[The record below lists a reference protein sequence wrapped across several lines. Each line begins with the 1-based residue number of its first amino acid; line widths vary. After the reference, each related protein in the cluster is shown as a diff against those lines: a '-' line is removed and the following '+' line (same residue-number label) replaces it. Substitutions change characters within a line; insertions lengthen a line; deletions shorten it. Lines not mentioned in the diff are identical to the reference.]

1 MARMEVE
8 LPTEL
13 MKTFEELGEDTQKM
27 LEEMTQEG
35 AKTVLANVKANVPA
49 SFHGSGIMRCLKM
62 TRPYYTPS
70 DGGRNTKVAFYGYFK
85 CHDDA
90 VNRYFQKHR
99 GDNVPAPLVCN
110 LFEYGRS
117 GPSYPRHPFMR
128 KSFKKGQIESAMM
141 KVQDRYI
148 KGD

>member
-1 MARMEVE
+1 MAKFEAD
-8 LPTEL
+8 LPTDL
-13 MKTFEELGEDTQKM
+13 IKTFDELNVETQKM

-49 SFHGSGIMRCLKM
+49 SFHNSGIMNCLKI

-70 DGGRNTKVAFYGYFK
+70 DGGRNTKVAFYGYFM
-85 CHDDA
+85 
-90 VNRYFQKHR
+90 NRNGKKAYR
-99 GDNVPAPLVCN
+99 TPAPLVCN

-117 GPSYPRHPFMR
+117 NSPYPRHPFMR
-128 KSFKKGQIESAMM
+128 KSFKKGQIEAAMM

>member
-13 MKTFEELGEDTQKM
+13 MKMFEELGDDTQKM
-27 LEEMTQEG
+27 LDEMTQEG

-49 SFHGSGIMRCLKM
+49 SFHSSGIMRCLKI

-70 DGGRNTKVAFYGYFK
+70 DGGRNTKVAFYGYFENEDGK
-85 CHDDA
+85 
-90 VNRYFQKHR
+90 RT
-99 GDNVPAPLVCN
+99 PAPLVCN

-117 GPSYPRHPFMR
+117 NSPYTRHPFMR
-128 KSFKKGQIESAMM
+128 RSFKKGQIEAAMM
-141 KVQDRYI
+141 KVQDKYLP
-148 KGD
+148 KG

>member
-1 MARMEVE
+1 MAKFELN

-13 MKTFEELGEDTQKM
+13 MKTFEELNDNTQQM

-35 AKTVLANVKANVPA
+35 AKTVLANVRANVPP
-49 SFHGSGIMRCLKM
+49 SFHNSGIMQCLKI

-70 DGGRNTKVAFYGYFK
+70 DGGRNTKVAFYGYFMNHNGK
-85 CHDDA
+85 KS
-90 VNRYFQKHR
+90 YKT
-99 GDNVPAPLVCN
+99 PAPLVCN
-110 LFEYGRS
+110 LFEYGNS
-117 GPSYPRHPFMR
+117 SQTYPRHPFMR
-128 KSFKKGQIESAMM
+128 KSFKKGQIEAAMM

>member
-13 MKTFEELGEDTQKM
+13 MKMFEELGNDTQKM

-49 SFHGSGIMRCLKM
+49 SFHSSGIMRCLKI

-70 DGGRNTKVAFYGYFK
+70 DGGRNTKVAFYGYFEN
-85 CHDDA
+85 DDGK
-90 VNRYFQKHR
+90 RT
-99 GDNVPAPLVCN
+99 PAPLVCN

-117 GPSYPRHPFMR
+117 NSPYPRHPFMR
-128 KSFKKGQIESAMM
+128 RSFVSSEIESAMR
-141 KVQDRYI
+141 KVQDKYLP
-148 KGD
+148 KG

>member
-13 MKTFEELGEDTQKM
+13 MKTFEELGDDTQKM

-49 SFHGSGIMRCLKM
+49 SFHDSGIMKCLKI
-62 TRPYYTPS
+62 TRPYRTPS
-70 DGGRNTKVAFYGYFK
+70 DGGRNTKVAFYGYFMNHNGK
-85 CHDDA
+85 
-90 VNRYFQKHR
+90 KSHR
-99 GDNVPAPLVCN
+99 TPAPLVCN

-117 GPSYPRHPFMR
+117 NSPYPKHPFMR
-128 KSFKKGQIESAMM
+128 RSFKKGQIEAAMM
-141 KVQDRYI
+141 KVQDKYMP
-148 KGD
+148 KG

>member
-1 MARMEVE
+1 MAKFESE

-13 MKTFEELGEDTQKM
+13 MKTFEELGNDTQKM

-35 AKTVLANVKANVPA
+35 AKTVLANVNANVPA
-49 SFHGSGIMRCLKM
+49 SFHSSGIMSCLKI

-70 DGGRNTKVAFYGYFK
+70 DGGRNTKVAFYGYFENEDGK
-85 CHDDA
+85 
-90 VNRYFQKHR
+90 RT
-99 GDNVPAPLVCN
+99 PAPLVCN

-117 GPSYPRHPFMR
+117 NSPYPRHPFMR
-128 KSFKKGQIESAMM
+128 KSFKKGQIEAAMM

>member
-13 MKTFEELGEDTQKM
+13 MKTFEELNVNTQKM

-35 AKTVLANVKANVPA
+35 ANTVLANVKANVPA
-49 SFHGSGIMRCLKM
+49 SFHSSGIMRCLKI

-70 DGGRNTKVAFYGYFK
+70 DGGRNTKVAFYGYFENK
-85 CHDDA
+85 DGK
-90 VNRYFQKHR
+90 RT
-99 GDNVPAPLVCN
+99 PAPLVCN

-117 GPSYPRHPFMR
+117 NSPYPKHPFMR
-128 KSFKKGQIESAMM
+128 RSFKKGQIEAAMM
-141 KVQDRYI
+141 KVQDKYLP
-148 KGD
+148 KG

>member
-1 MARMEVE
+1 MARFETE
-8 LPTEL
+8 LPTDL
-13 MKTFEELGEDTQKM
+13 IKTFDELNVETQQM

-49 SFHGSGIMRCLKM
+49 SFHNSDIMNCLKI
-62 TRPYYTPS
+62 TRPYFTPS
-70 DGGRNTKVAFYGYFK
+70 DGGRNTKVAFYGYFMNHNGK
-85 CHDDA
+85 KS
-90 VNRYFQKHR
+90 YKT
-99 GDNVPAPLVCN
+99 PAPLVCN

-117 GPSYPRHPFMR
+117 NSPYPRHPFMR
-128 KSFKKGQIESAMM
+128 KSFKKGQIEAAMM

>member
-13 MKTFEELGEDTQKM
+13 MKVFEDLGEDTQKM

-35 AKTVLANVKANVPA
+35 AKTVLANVNSNVPA
-49 SFHGSGIMRCLKM
+49 SFHNSGIMRCLKI

-70 DGGRNTKVAFYGYFK
+70 DGGRNTKVAFYGYF
-85 CHDDA
+85 
-90 VNRYFQKHR
+90 
-99 GDNVPAPLVCN
+99 DNEDGKKTPAPLVCN

-117 GPSYPRHPFMR
+117 KSPYPRHPFMR
-128 KSFKKGQIESAMM
+128 KSFKKGQIEAAMM

>member
-1 MARMEVE
+1 MARFEKN
-8 LPTEL
+8 LPTDL
-13 MKTFEELGEDTQKM
+13 IRTFEELGEDTQKM

-35 AKTVLANVKANVPA
+35 AKTVLANVNANVPA
-49 SFHGSGIMRCLKM
+49 SFHGSGIMQCLKM

-70 DGGRNTKVAFYGYFK
+70 DGGRNTKVAFYGYFENE
-85 CHDDA
+85 DGT
-90 VNRYFQKHR
+90 RT
-99 GDNVPAPLVCN
+99 PAPLVCN

-117 GPSYPRHPFMR
+117 NSPYPKHPFMR
-128 KSFKKGQIESAMM
+128 KSFKKGQIEAAMM

>member
-13 MKTFEELGEDTQKM
+13 MKMIEELGDDTQKM

-49 SFHGSGIMRCLKM
+49 SFHSSGIMRCLKI

-70 DGGRNTKVAFYGYFK
+70 DGGRNTKVAFYGYF
-85 CHDDA
+85 
-90 VNRYFQKHR
+90 
-99 GDNVPAPLVCN
+99 DNEDGKKTPAPLVCN
-110 LFEYGRS
+110 MFEYGRS
-117 GPSYPRHPFMR
+117 NSPYPRHPFMR
-128 KSFKKGQIESAMM
+128 RSFVSSEIESAMR
-141 KVQDRYI
+141 KVQDKYLP
-148 KGD
+148 KG

>member
-13 MKTFEELGEDTQKM
+13 MKMFEELGDDTQKM

-49 SFHGSGIMRCLKM
+49 SFHNSGIMKCLKI

-70 DGGRNTKVAFYGYFK
+70 DGGRNTKVAFY
-85 CHDDA
+85 
-90 VNRYFQKHR
+90 RYFENEDGKR
-99 GDNVPAPLVCN
+99 TPAPLVCN

-117 GPSYPRHPFMR
+117 NSPYPRHPFMR
-128 KSFKKGQIESAMM
+128 RSFKKGQIEAAMM
-141 KVQDRYI
+141 KVQDKYLP
-148 KGD
+148 KG

>member
-13 MKTFEELGEDTQKM
+13 MKTFEELNVNTQKM

-49 SFHGSGIMRCLKM
+49 SFHSSGIMRCLKI

-70 DGGRNTKVAFYGYFK
+70 DGGRNTKVAFYGYFENEEGK
-85 CHDDA
+85 
-90 VNRYFQKHR
+90 RT
-99 GDNVPAPLVCN
+99 PAPLVCN

-117 GPSYPRHPFMR
+117 NSPYPKHPFMR
-128 KSFKKGQIESAMM
+128 RSFKKGQIEAAMM
-141 KVQDRYI
+141 KVQDKYLPE
-148 KGD
+148 G

>member
-13 MKTFEELGEDTQKM
+13 MKVFEELGDDTQKM
-27 LEEMTQEG
+27 LEEMTQKG

-49 SFHGSGIMRCLKM
+49 SFHSSGIMRCLKI

-70 DGGRNTKVAFYGYFK
+70 DGGRNTKVAFYGYFENEDGK
-85 CHDDA
+85 
-90 VNRYFQKHR
+90 RT
-99 GDNVPAPLVCN
+99 PAPLVCN

-117 GPSYPRHPFMR
+117 NSPYPRHPFMR
-128 KSFKKGQIESAMM
+128 RSFKRGQIEAAMM
-141 KVQDRYI
+141 KVQDKYLP
-148 KGD
+148 KE

>member
-13 MKTFEELGEDTQKM
+13 MKTFEELGDDTQKM
-27 LEEMTQEG
+27 IEEMTQEG

-49 SFHGSGIMRCLKM
+49 SFHSSGIMRCLKI

-70 DGGRNTKVAFYGYFK
+70 DGGRNTKVAFYGYFENEDGK
-85 CHDDA
+85 
-90 VNRYFQKHR
+90 RT
-99 GDNVPAPLVCN
+99 PAPLVCN

-117 GPSYPRHPFMR
+117 NSPYPRHPFMR
-128 KSFKKGQIESAMM
+128 RSFKKGQIEAAMM
-141 KVQDRYI
+141 KVQNRYI

>member
-1 MARMEVE
+1 MQGGDTLMAKMEVE

-13 MKTFEELGEDTQKM
+13 MKVFEELGDETQQM

-49 SFHGSGIMRCLKM
+49 SFHSSGIMRCLKI

-70 DGGRNTKVAFYGYFK
+70 DGGRNTKVAFYGYFMNHNGK
-85 CHDDA
+85 KS
-90 VNRYFQKHR
+90 YKT
-99 GDNVPAPLVCN
+99 PAPLVCN

-117 GPSYPRHPFMR
+117 NSPYPKHPFMR
-128 KSFKKGQIESAMM
+128 RSFKKGQIEAAMM
-141 KVQDRYI
+141 KVQDKYLP
-148 KGD
+148 KG

>member
-35 AKTVLANVKANVPA
+35 AKTVLANVRANVPA
-49 SFHGSGIMRCLKM
+49 SFHGSGIMQCLKM

-70 DGGRNTKVAFYGYFK
+70 DGGRNTKVAFYGYFMNT
-85 CHDDA
+85 
-90 VNRYFQKHR
+90 NRKKSYK
-99 GDNVPAPLVCN
+99 VPAPLVCN

-117 GPSYPRHPFMR
+117 NSPYPRHPFMR
-128 KSFKKGQIESAMM
+128 RSFVSGEIESAMR
-141 KVQDRYI
+141 KVQDKYLPT
-148 KGD
+148 G

>member
-13 MKTFEELGEDTQKM
+13 MKVFEELGDDTQKM

-35 AKTVLANVKANVPA
+35 AKTVLANVEANVPA
-49 SFHGSGIMRCLKM
+49 SFHNSGIMRCLKI

-70 DGGRNTKVAFYGYFK
+70 DGGRNTKVAFFGYFDN
-85 CHDDA
+85 DDGK
-90 VNRYFQKHR
+90 RT
-99 GDNVPAPLVCN
+99 PAPLVCN

-117 GPSYPRHPFMR
+117 NSPYPRHPFMR
-128 KSFKKGQIESAMM
+128 RSFKKGQIEAAMM
-141 KVQDRYI
+141 KVQDKYLP
-148 KGD
+148 KG

>member
-1 MARMEVE
+1 MAKMEVE

-13 MKTFEELGEDTQKM
+13 MKVFEELGNDTKKM

-35 AKTVLANVKANVPA
+35 AKTVLANVNANVPA
-49 SFHGSGIMRCLKM
+49 SFHSSGIMSCLKI

-70 DGGRNTKVAFYGYFK
+70 DGGRNTKVAFYGYFENEDGK
-85 CHDDA
+85 
-90 VNRYFQKHR
+90 RT
-99 GDNVPAPLVCN
+99 PAPLVCN

-117 GPSYPRHPFMR
+117 NSPYPRHPFMR
-128 KSFKKGQIESAMM
+128 KSFKKGQIEAAMM

>member
-1 MARMEVE
+1 MAKFETN
-8 LPTEL
+8 LPTDL
-13 MKTFEELGEDTQKM
+13 IKTFDELNVETQKM

-35 AKTVLANVKANVPA
+35 AKTVLANVKANVPP
-49 SFHGSGIMRCLKM
+49 SFHNSNIMQCLKI

-70 DGGRNTKVAFYGYFK
+70 DGGRNTKVAFYGYFMNHNGK
-85 CHDDA
+85 KS
-90 VNRYFQKHR
+90 YKT
-99 GDNVPAPLVCN
+99 PAPLVCN

-117 GPSYPRHPFMR
+117 SSPYPRHPFMR
-128 KSFKKGQIESAMM
+128 RSFKKGQIEAAMM

>member
-13 MKTFEELGEDTQKM
+13 MKTFEELNVNTQKM

-49 SFHGSGIMRCLKM
+49 SFHSSGIMRCLKI

-70 DGGRNTKVAFYGYFK
+70 DGGRNTKVAFYGYFENEDGK
-85 CHDDA
+85 
-90 VNRYFQKHR
+90 RT
-99 GDNVPAPLVCN
+99 PAPLVCN

-117 GPSYPRHPFMR
+117 SSPYPKHPFMR
-128 KSFKKGQIESAMM
+128 RSFKKGQIEAAMK
-141 KVQDRYI
+141 KVQDKYLP
-148 KGD
+148 KG

>member
-1 MARMEVE
+1 MARFETD
-8 LPTEL
+8 LPTDL
-13 MKTFEELGEDTQKM
+13 IRTFEELGEDTQKM

-35 AKTVLANVKANVPA
+35 AKTVFANVNANVPA
-49 SFHGSGIMRCLKM
+49 SFHGSGIMQCLKM

-85 CHDDA
+85 NEDGT
-90 VNRYFQKHR
+90 RT
-99 GDNVPAPLVCN
+99 PAPLVCN

-117 GPSYPRHPFMR
+117 NGPSYPKHPFMR
-128 KSFKKGQIESAMM
+128 KSFKKGQIEAAMM

>member
-13 MKTFEELGEDTQKM
+13 MKMFEELGDDTQKM
-27 LEEMTQEG
+27 LDEMTQEG

-49 SFHGSGIMRCLKM
+49 SFHSSGIMRCLKI

-70 DGGRNTKVAFYGYFK
+70 DGGRNTKVAFYGYFENEDGK
-85 CHDDA
+85 
-90 VNRYFQKHR
+90 RT
-99 GDNVPAPLVCN
+99 PAPLVCN

-117 GPSYPRHPFMR
+117 NSPYPRHPFMR
-128 KSFKKGQIESAMM
+128 RSFKKGQIEAAMM
-141 KVQDRYI
+141 KVQDKYLP
-148 KGD
+148 KG

>member
-13 MKTFEELGEDTQKM
+13 MKVFEELGDDTQKM

-35 AKTVLANVKANVPA
+35 AKTVLSNVEANVPA
-49 SFHGSGIMRCLKM
+49 TFHNSGIMRCLKI

-70 DGGRNTKVAFYGYFK
+70 DGGRNTKVAFYGYFENEDGK
-85 CHDDA
+85 
-90 VNRYFQKHR
+90 RT
-99 GDNVPAPLVCN
+99 PAPLVCN

-117 GPSYPRHPFMR
+117 NSPYPRHPFMR
-128 KSFKKGQIESAMM
+128 RSFKKGKIEAAMM
-141 KVQDRYI
+141 KVQDKYLP
-148 KGD
+148 KG

>member
-13 MKTFEELGEDTQKM
+13 MKMFEELGDDTQKM

-49 SFHGSGIMRCLKM
+49 SFHNSGIMKCLKI

-70 DGGRNTKVAFYGYFK
+70 DGGRNTKVAFYGYFENEDGK
-85 CHDDA
+85 
-90 VNRYFQKHR
+90 RT
-99 GDNVPAPLVCN
+99 PAPLVCN

-117 GPSYPRHPFMR
+117 NSPYPKHPFMR
-128 KSFKKGQIESAMM
+128 RSFKKGQIEAAMM
-141 KVQDRYI
+141 KVQDKYMP
-148 KGD
+148 KG

>member
-13 MKTFEELGEDTQKM
+13 MNTFEELNVNTQKM

-49 SFHGSGIMRCLKM
+49 SFHSSDIMRCLKI

-70 DGGRNTKVAFYGYFK
+70 DGGRNTKVAFYGYFENEDGK
-85 CHDDA
+85 
-90 VNRYFQKHR
+90 RT
-99 GDNVPAPLVCN
+99 PAPLVCN

-117 GPSYPRHPFMR
+117 NSPYPRHPFMR
-128 KSFKKGQIESAMM
+128 RSFKRGQIEAAMM
-141 KVQDRYI
+141 KVQDKYLP
-148 KGD
+148 KG

>member
-13 MKTFEELGEDTQKM
+13 MKTFEELNVNTQKM

-49 SFHGSGIMRCLKM
+49 SFHSSGIMRCLKI

-70 DGGRNTKVAFYGYFK
+70 DGGRNTKVAFYGYFEN
-85 CHDDA
+85 DDGK
-90 VNRYFQKHR
+90 RT
-99 GDNVPAPLVCN
+99 PAPLVCN

-117 GPSYPRHPFMR
+117 NSPYPRHPFMR
-128 KSFKKGQIESAMM
+128 RSFKKGQIEAAMM
-141 KVQDRYI
+141 KVQDKYLP
-148 KGD
+148 KG

>member
-13 MKTFEELGEDTQKM
+13 MKVFEELGDDTQKM

-35 AKTVLANVKANVPA
+35 AKTVLSNVEANVPA
-49 SFHGSGIMRCLKM
+49 TFHNSGIMRCLKI

-70 DGGRNTKVAFYGYFK
+70 DGGRNTKVAFYGYFDN
-85 CHDDA
+85 DDGK
-90 VNRYFQKHR
+90 RT
-99 GDNVPAPLVCN
+99 PAPLVCN

-117 GPSYPRHPFMR
+117 NSPYPRHPFMR
-128 KSFKKGQIESAMM
+128 RSFKKGQIEAAMM
-141 KVQDRYI
+141 KVQDKYLP
-148 KGD
+148 KE

>member
-13 MKTFEELGEDTQKM
+13 MKTFEELNVNTQKM

-35 AKTVLANVKANVPA
+35 AKTVLANVKSDVPA
-49 SFHGSGIMRCLKM
+49 SFHNSGIMKCLKI

-70 DGGRNTKVAFYGYFK
+70 DGGRNTKVAFYGYFENK
-85 CHDDA
+85 DG
-90 VNRYFQKHR
+90 KKT
-99 GDNVPAPLVCN
+99 PAPLVCN

-117 GPSYPRHPFMR
+117 SAPYPRHPFMR
-128 KSFKKGQIESAMM
+128 KSFKRVQIETAMIR
-141 KVQDRYI
+141 VQDKYLP
-148 KGD
+148 KG

>member
-1 MARMEVE
+1 MAKMEVE

-13 MKTFEELGEDTQKM
+13 MKVFEELGDDTQKM

-49 SFHGSGIMRCLKM
+49 SFHSSGIMRCLKI

-70 DGGRNTKVAFYGYFK
+70 DGGRNTKVAFYGYFENEDGK
-85 CHDDA
+85 
-90 VNRYFQKHR
+90 RT
-99 GDNVPAPLVCN
+99 PAPLVCN

-117 GPSYPRHPFMR
+117 NSPYPRHQFMR
-128 KSFKKGQIESAMM
+128 RSFKKGQIEAAMM
-141 KVQDRYI
+141 KVQDKYLP
-148 KGD
+148 KG

>member
-1 MARMEVE
+1 MAKFEVE

-13 MKTFEELGEDTQKM
+13 MNTFEELNVNTQKM

-35 AKTVLANVKANVPA
+35 AKTVLANVRANVPP
-49 SFHGSGIMRCLKM
+49 SFHNSGIMQCLKI

-70 DGGRNTKVAFYGYFK
+70 DGGRNTKVAFYGYFMNHNGK
-85 CHDDA
+85 KS
-90 VNRYFQKHR
+90 YET
-99 GDNVPAPLVCN
+99 PSPLVCN

-117 GPSYPRHPFMR
+117 DSPYPRHPFMR
-128 KSFKKGQIESAMM
+128 RSFKKGQIEAAMM

>member
-1 MARMEVE
+1 MAKFEMN
-8 LPTEL
+8 LPTDL
-13 MKTFEELGEDTQKM
+13 IKTFDELNVETQQM

-35 AKTVLANVKANVPA
+35 AKTVLANVRANVPA
-49 SFHGSGIMRCLKM
+49 GFHGSGIMQCLKI

-70 DGGRNTKVAFYGYFK
+70 DGGRNTKVAFYGYFM
-85 CHDDA
+85 
-90 VNRYFQKHR
+90 NRDGKKSHKT
-99 GDNVPAPLVCN
+99 PAPLVCN

-117 GPSYPRHPFMR
+117 DSPYPRHPFMR
-128 KSFKKGQIESAMM
+128 KSFKKGQIEAAMM